1 MGKLRNSDDGNILY
15 TGKRPRK
22 LWLFL
27 LTTYVILTLGVT
39 LLAREPSNQERIH
52 TEWFSCYQSADTKI
66 LADGI
71 FNILLFVPIG
81 VLVGLVSGKNRLL
94 LSTLAGL
101 FISETIEC
109 SQLIWQRG
117 TFDVNDLLN
126 NTLGAFLGGLVVVM
140 VFCLR
145 GNGK

>member
-1 MGKLRNSDDGNILY
+1 MKTDKGN
-15 TGKRPRK
+15 RK
-22 LWLFL
+22 LFILFL
-27 LTTYVILTLGVT
+27 AVYVLLTLGIT
-39 LLAREPSNQERIH
+39 LLTRESSGKEHIQ
-52 TEWFSCYQSADTKI
+52 TEWFSCYQSTDDKMLT
-66 LADGI
+66 DGI

-81 VLVGLVSGKNRLL
+81 VLVGLISGKNRLL